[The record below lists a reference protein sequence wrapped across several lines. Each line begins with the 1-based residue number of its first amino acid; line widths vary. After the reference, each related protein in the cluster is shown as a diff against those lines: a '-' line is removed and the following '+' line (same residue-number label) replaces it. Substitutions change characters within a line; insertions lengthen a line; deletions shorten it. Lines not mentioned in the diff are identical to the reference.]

1 MVLAA
6 AGFLSPFRQA
16 FLGPLHN
23 PDVAAA
29 EDLLPRELAVLLLP
43 ALLILAVG
51 VYPLPILE
59 VIRPT
64 AEAWVAALAGL

>member
-1 MVLAA
+1 
-6 AGFLSPFRQA
+6 
-16 FLGPLHN
+16 
-23 PDVAAA
+23 
-29 EDLLPRELAVLLLP
+29 VLLLP